1 LKPEAG
7 DEMWRSCH
15 PYPIEETTVAVIMEE
30 QRDNAK
36 MAMAKV
42 PEMFRADFRRFSVV
56 NADIG
61 YPWQDRL
68 IDNDRW
74 QTAVSD
80 GLQSNIVLWNGIGD
94 EPVYGCSSDHASR
107 LRAAAKEEQAET
119 SFSTRFGDPSDKSGI
134 GWILESEM
142 DGLPVNHAN
151 HICESGG
158 KHPRCWIGTGIIEFP
173 SDSEDFVSELIGEL
187 IWPVK
192 SVGNGG

>member
-1 LKPEAG
+1 MADRG
-7 DEMWRSCH
+7 
-15 PYPIEETTVAVIMEE
+15 
-30 QRDNAK
+30 QRRPA
-36 MAMAKV
+36 
-42 PEMFRADFRRFSVV
+42 
-56 NADIG
+56 
-61 YPWQDRL
+61 
-68 IDNDRW
+68 
-74 QTAVSD
+74 
-80 GLQSNIVLWNGIGD
+80 SNIVLWNGIGD

-107 LRAAAKEEQAET
+107 LRAAAKEEQADT
-119 SFSTRFGDPSDKSGI
+119 SFSTRFGDPSNKSGI